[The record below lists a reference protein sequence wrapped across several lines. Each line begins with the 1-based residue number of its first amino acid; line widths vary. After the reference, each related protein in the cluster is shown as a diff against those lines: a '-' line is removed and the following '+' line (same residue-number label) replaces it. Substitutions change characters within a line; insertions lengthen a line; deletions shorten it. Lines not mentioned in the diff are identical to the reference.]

1 MFSVEFNQTIQIAA
15 SLYQD
20 ETCLI
25 LQNFLLKPLRF
36 TIKQVVIEAKRE
48 VSHDVGTF
56 SLNLN
61 EYVDQIEPETLKIDF
76 IDTMNK
82 GFVELSIRSLAPNR
96 QSLNSR
102 SDIQYQDIGSSGG
115 GRRSVESAS
124 ECASLSYAEGYT
136 FESNRNYQKQN
147 SNTTLELR
155 EALSPVVADSPESPA
170 KVQAGP
176 EDSAP
181 CPSVSDISLSPKSAK
196 DHHTSL
202 SLDSPAPNARTA
214 HLEAEVRRLT
224 ALVGELSAE
233 RAALQRSGADM
244 ASQQLR
250 NQTSMCMQLRD
261 QLRQSEEA
269 RSQLERE
276 SLLRDSQFQA
286 LRNDLSAFANT
297 IRKLQV
303 ELQRSGQVR
312 HGLQEELGRKSE
324 QLRTVLLFVEEQI
337 QSGKLAVDFDDTA
350 NHESIGSYLTS
361 LSADDRLT

>member
-1 MFSVEFNQTIQIAA
+1 M
-15 SLYQD
+15 Y
-20 ETCLI
+20 
-25 LQNFLLKPLRF
+25 P
-36 TIKQVVIEAKRE
+36 
-48 VSHDVGTF
+48 
-56 SLNLN
+56 
-61 EYVDQIEPETLKIDF
+61 
-76 IDTMNK
+76 
-82 GFVELSIRSLAPNR
+82 SLATH
-96 QSLNSR
+96 S
-102 SDIQYQDIGSSGG
+102 YYYYTSS
-115 GRRSVESAS
+115 
-124 ECASLSYAEGYT
+124 
-136 FESNRNYQKQN
+136 Q
-147 SNTTLELR
+147 
-155 EALSPVVADSPESPA
+155 
-170 KVQAGP
+170 
-176 EDSAP
+176 
-181 CPSVSDISLSPKSAK
+181 
-196 DHHTSL
+196 
-202 SLDSPAPNARTA
+202 ARTA